1 MVLKSACKIR
11 KRRCSSSSSTSS
23 ILTNQRLKRA
33 ILVGRRGGS
42 STPMPTWKMCSRSR
56 SPVAF
61 VESPLSQTVA
71 QKAKQ
76 GPVSARKLA
85 ATLWE
90 MNEIP
95 RVERLREV
103 NLQKKLRKGRS
114 SLCSHD
120 RRSAVSGSLPRHLS
134 DPPHTPVSETTDQS
148 GTGSLRRRFAA
159 ISQKYKFQGFDSLS
173 RTSLMEIEAR
183 SRDLMSSESLVALRN
198 HIKDNGHCSSTYK
211 ELLKIL
217 NRIWGLEEQHSTSMS
232 IVSALREELKKAR
245 VQIDRLVEEHRSDRR
260 EIEYMMKRFAEEKA
274 AWKSRERDR
283 IQDVVQTAAAELEV
297 ERKLRR
303 RMESMNKKLAEELT
317 ETKALLAKALK
328 ELGSERKVRQ
338 VMEELCDELARGM
351 SEDKAE
357 AEELK
362 KESAKAWEEVERE
375 REMLQLADVWR
386 EERVQMKLA
395 DARFQLEEKN
405 AVLDKLKKELEVFL
419 KTKSPATN
427 HKNSTAC
434 VSTDKEQ
441 QAENIIPEK
450 SGHDQNVD
458 DNDSVDSDLHSI
470 ELNRDESSRGY
481 KWSYA
486 SGAARE
492 EDGCN
497 FRSQDLERLKAT
509 SLSFETGVIEGIEWD
524 LSRNQKQ
531 ESGISDQ
538 GRCSDIMDTA
548 LSANQV
554 HKHDYDLEMQRYKY
568 VKGLRDQVMAG
579 SRVAAGGLMQ
589 KMEQT

>member
-11 KRRCSSSSSTSS
+11 KRGCSSSSSTSS

-42 STPMPTWKMCSRSR
+42 STPMPTWKMSSRSR

-61 VESPLSQTVA
+61 VESPLPQNVA

-103 NLQKKLRKGRS
+103 NLQKKMQKGRS

-134 DPPHTPVSETTDQS
+134 DPPHTPVSETTDRS
-148 GTGSLRRRFAA
+148 GTGSLRRRFTA
-159 ISQKYKFQGFDSLS
+159 ISQKYKCQGFDSLS

-198 HIKDNGHCSSTYK
+198 HIKDNGHCSSTYR

-260 EIEYMMKRFAEEKA
+260 EIEYMMKRVAEEKA
-274 AWKSRERDR
+274 AWKSRERER

-303 RMESMNKKLAEELT
+303 RMESMNKKLADELT
-317 ETKALLAKALK
+317 ETKALLAKAYK
-328 ELGSERKVRQ
+328 ELGSERKVKQ
-338 VMEELCDELARGM
+338 VMEELCDELARGIR
-351 SEDKAE
+351 EDKAE

-441 QAENIIPEK
+441 QDENIIPEK
-450 SGHDQNVD
+450 SDHDQNVD

-492 EDGCN
+492 EDGSN

-579 SRVAAGGLMQ
+579 SRVATGGLM
-589 KMEQT
+589 